1 MAHRSVADA
10 YHSLIQVQVF
20 TPYQLEVVANFLE
33 AMQSATLKEIQALLP
48 DPRDTET
55 PDVEELSQ

>member
-1 MAHRSVADA
+1 MAHSSVADA
-10 YHSLIQVQVF
+10 YHSLVQVLA
-20 TPYQLEVVANFLE
+20 PYQLEVVANFLE